1 MDGRL
6 VFLPA
11 VVGRI
16 LVRWKCKK
24 GRHHRSH
31 RRASFPEAMPI
42 GVSFSA
48 AHRLAVLPMCQ
59 PLICHRALVTMSQ
72 SLDSAPS
79 RLCRKSGRSAASVP
93 PACPFPFPVQQPHA
107 RISGQPPSWETVFI
121 LFCTAVSL
129 LAAPTRPSAPFS
141 FCPPIRPHL
150 PVTSPVPA
158 VPFRG
163 GKRWCGAKKSVSC
176 SRYCRPGSSIPQLRS
191 LPPSSKLFSKKS
203 VKKFARKE
211 KGYTFAAANEVKR
224 SNPSGLEKRRRG
236 H

>member
-1 MDGRL
+1 
-6 VFLPA
+6 
-11 VVGRI
+11 
-16 LVRWKCKK
+16 
-24 GRHHRSH
+24 
-31 RRASFPEAMPI
+31 MPI
-42 GVSFSA
+42 GVPSA

-59 PLICHRALVTMSQ
+59 PLICHRALTSMSQ
-72 SLDSAPS
+72 SLDGAPS
-79 RLCRKSGRSAASVP
+79 RLCRKPGRSAASVP

-107 RISGQPPSWETVFI
+107 RISGQPPSWKTVFI

-163 GKRWCGAKKSVSC
+163 GKRGAAPKNPYPVQGIAVQAVPSLNSEAFRLHQNFFRKK
-176 SRYCRPGSSIPQLRS
+176 G
-191 LPPSSKLFSKKS
+191 

>member
-24 GRHHRSH
+24 VSASPFPPLHTAFRSDAHWRSGRRHALFLSRCS
-31 RRASFPEAMPI
+31 SPMPGSGI
-42 GVSFSA
+42 RVA
-48 AHRLAVLPMCQ
+48 P
-59 PLICHRALVTMSQ
+59 
-72 SLDSAPS
+72 PS
-79 RLCRKSGRSAASVP
+79 RGS
-93 PACPFPFPVQQPHA
+93 
-107 RISGQPPSWETVFI
+107 
-121 LFCTAVSL
+121 SL
-129 LAAPTRPSAPFS
+129 TPFS

-163 GKRWCGAKKSVSC
+163 GKRWCGAKKSVSVQGVAVQAVPFRN
-176 SRYCRPGSSIPQLRS
+176 SEAFRLHQNFFR
-191 LPPSSKLFSKKS
+191 KKG
-203 VKKFARKE
+203 VKKFAGKE

-224 SNPSGLEKRRRG
+224 SNPSGLEKRRGG

>member
-16 LVRWKCKK
+16 LVRLKCKK
-24 GRHHRSH
+24 VSASPFPPLRTASRSDAH
-31 RRASFPEAMPI
+31 RRS
-42 GVSFSA
+42 VR
-48 AHRLAVLPMCQ
+48 RLPPGQVLPMCQ

-72 SLDSAPS
+72 SLDGAPS
-79 RLCRKSGRSAASVP
+79 RLCRKPGRSAASVP

-176 SRYCRPGSSIPQLRS
+176 SRYCRPGSFIPQLRS
-191 LPPSSKLFSKKS
+191 LPPSSKLFSKKRRQKVCRDGKRLYLCS
-203 VKKFARKE
+203 RK
-211 KGYTFAAANEVKR
+211 
-224 SNPSGLEKRRRG
+224 RG
-236 H
+236 QTE